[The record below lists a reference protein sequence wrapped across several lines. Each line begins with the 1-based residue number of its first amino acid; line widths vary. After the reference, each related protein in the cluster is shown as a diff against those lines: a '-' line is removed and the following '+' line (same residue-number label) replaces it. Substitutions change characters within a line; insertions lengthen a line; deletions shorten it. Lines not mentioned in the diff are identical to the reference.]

1 MNTIKAKKPPFK
13 PTADSSAVET
23 FVMPRHIEIL
33 EHMLGDESHYRN
45 HFASYEG
52 TDDHE
57 TLLEMAELGLVT
69 DGVRNES
76 IYGNMVFFYATDLG
90 KEYAFK
96 KGA

>member
-1 MNTIKAKKPPFK
+1 MKDIITDEPKNEQA
-13 PTADSSAVET
+13 ASSAVET
-23 FVMPRHIEIL
+23 IVMPRHIEIL
-33 EHMLGDESHYRN
+33 EHMLGDKSHYRN

-69 DGVRNES
+69 DGVKNES
-76 IYGNMVFFYATDLG
+76 IYGNMIFFYATDEG
-90 KEYAFK
+90 KKHAFK

>member
-1 MNTIKAKKPPFK
+1 MNDELEMKEKRA
-13 PTADSSAVET
+13 SSAVET
-23 FVMPRHIEIL
+23 IVMPRHIEIL

-45 HFASYEG
+45 HFASHEG

-69 DGVRNES
+69 EGVKNES
-76 IYGNMVFFYATDLG
+76 IYGDMIFFYATELG
-90 KEYAFK
+90 KEYAPN